1 MKKVIA
7 IGIIVFFIGS
17 ITCITEE
24 GATKNNKQYISTLG
38 DFDEESTF
46 YNGIYTCTKIQNNNN
61 KQLQEI
67 NGDIYP
73 FYGESDKSIYIVKVS
88 SSDSFYLENFY
99 YSHNWSIM
107 TDKPITP
114 TRFRYCFLT
123 NKIDLEILKGYGIG
137 GEIDLGHLRYF
148 HFQLGKLKVTKDD
161 RKLSNM
167 NGSSWTDLLTY
178 KNPVLI
184 PPGTWY
190 FVFVGTI
197 FNLDQDEVLS
207 DISVWMNFS
216 GTNLDISSSNEGV
229 VYGLWFGE
237 FDASIIVSKY
247 YEFETMIGGKKQ
259 FTIQD
264 TFIYRFTLF
273 RPKNQGFWNMKWIT
287 PSGTKKMFI
296 RMIDGIRYGN
306 EDNYQKC
313 IFGIGESGEYK
324 LSTSYLDSWT
334 GGIKYARPIY
344 FVGLDIKLS

>member
-7 IGIIVFFIGS
+7 IGIVILFIGS
-17 ITCITEE
+17 ITCITEK
-24 GATKNNKQYISTLG
+24 GATKNNKQLISTLG
-38 DFDEESTF
+38 DFEEESTF
-46 YNGIYTCTKIQNNNN
+46 SNGRCTLTKIQNYNN
-61 KQLQEI
+61 KQNQEI

-73 FYGESDKSIYIVKVS
+73 FYGESTKSIFIVKVTS
-88 SSDSFYLENFY
+88 SSSFYLENFY
-99 YSHNWSIM
+99 YSHNWSIV
-107 TDKPITP
+107 TDKPIST

-137 GEIDLGHLRYF
+137 GEIDLGRLRYF
-148 HFQLGKLKVTKDD
+148 QFQLGKLKVSKDD
-161 RKLSNM
+161 RNLSNM

-178 KNPVLI
+178 NNPVLI
-184 PPGTWY
+184 PSGTWY

-197 FNLDQDEVLS
+197 FDLEQDEGLS
-207 DISVWMNFS
+207 DISLWMNFS
-216 GTNLDISSSNEGV
+216 GTNLDISSSEGGV

-237 FDASIIVSKY
+237 FDANIIISKSH
-247 YEFETMIGGKKQ
+247 EFETMIGGKKQ
-259 FTIQD
+259 FSIQN

-296 RMIDGIRYGN
+296 RMIEGIRYGN

-324 LSTSYLDSWT
+324 LSTNYLDSWT
-334 GGIKYARPIY
+334 GGINYGRPIY
-344 FVGLDIKLS
+344 FVGLDVKLN